1 MDLFQSMQIS
11 ASGLSAQRLRM
22 NVIASN
28 LANINTTKT
37 PEGGPYRRK
46 DVFFR
51 PVEAG
56 SLGGRFGATTVGS
69 SFRSEL
75 ERELRGVEISRVV
88 KDAKE
93 PRLVYNPSHPDA
105 NQKGYVSMPNINMI
119 TEIVTMMNAQRSYEA
134 NVTSINA
141 TKAMINKSLAIGK
154 S

>member
-11 ASGLSAQRLRM
+11 ASGLAAQRIRM

-46 DVFFR
+46 DVYFR
-51 PVEAG
+51 PIKVNE
-56 SLGGRFGATTVGS
+56 LGGGS
-69 SFRSEL
+69 DVARARISFKNEL

-88 KDAKE
+88 KDQKD

-105 NQKGYVSMPNINMI
+105 NDKGYVSMPNINMI
-119 TEIVTMMNAQRSYEA
+119 TEVVTMMNAQRSYEA
-134 NVTSINA
+134 NVTAINA
-141 TKAMINKSLAIGK
+141 TKAMINKSMAIGR
-154 S
+154 

>member
-11 ASGLSAQRLRM
+11 ASGLAAQRIRM

-46 DVFFR
+46 DVYFR
-51 PVEAG
+51 PIEVNE
-56 SLGGRFGATTVGS
+56 LGGGS
-69 SFRSEL
+69 DVARARISFKNEL

-88 KDAKE
+88 KDQKD

-105 NQKGYVSMPNINMI
+105 NDKGYVSMPNINMI
-119 TEIVTMMNAQRSYEA
+119 TEVVTMMNAQRSYEA
-134 NVTSINA
+134 NVTAINA
-141 TKAMINKSLAIGK
+141 TKAMINKSMAIGR
-154 S
+154 